1 MERIQQEDFCP
12 SRAAIDM
19 IADKWTVLVICALMG
34 QVRRYNEL
42 QRSVGNITQKVLTD
56 TLRKLER
63 DGLVTRTVYPVVP
76 PKVEY
81 HLTELGETLIPLI
94 MDLFKW
100 ADIHMV
106 TVEQARGA
114 YLASRQEQTPGAS
127 FRQKHNQ

>member
-1 MERIQQEDFCP
+1 MERIQELEYCP

-34 QVRRYNEL
+34 NIRRYNEL
-42 QRSVGNITQKVLTD
+42 QRIVGKISQKVLTD

-81 HLTELGETLIPLI
+81 QLTELGETLVPLI

-100 ADIHMV
+100 ADVHME
-106 TVEQARGA
+106 TVEQVRET
-114 YLASRQEQTPGAS
+114 YSVSKQS
-127 FRQKHNQ
+127 

>member
-1 MERIQQEDFCP
+1 
-12 SRAAIDM
+12 M
-19 IADKWTVLVICALMG
+19 IADKWTVLVICALMNN

-42 QRSVGNITQKVLTD
+42 QRLVGNITQKVLTD

-81 HLTELGETLIPLI
+81 RLTELGETLVPLI

-100 ADIHMV
+100 ADVHMD
-106 TVEQARGA
+106 TVEQAREA
-114 YLASRQEQTPGAS
+114 YLSS
-127 FRQKHNQ
+127 KQKQMLSHEVSAD